1 MAADVN
7 SSVDYWNA
15 NWGAYGSMS
24 KNFNSMRTILNNN
37 ALYSSYDLQGMYNA
51 IIAFNP
57 DGGGGGVKCFSRT
70 SVVLM
75 SDLSWKWIHEL
86 KTGEMIF
93 TTDGPSALSHLHI
106 TKLGFR
112 RMYEMYD
119 GSLSF
124 SSDHGLW
131 VRRNEGDY
139 FWVMDKNDLQTSCS
153 IANSPVLNNIDNVYI
168 GSIDREEQ
176 FAHISG
182 WKTNKPVLTGITASD
197 YTLYSPVVENK
208 GLIVVNG
215 YLVDSDSNESTNNY
229 NFNWDDIVSNDIYNS
244 IDNLPELLSQYI
256 KYRTENPNEIP

>member
-1 MAADVN
+1 MANEDVN
-7 SSVDYWNA
+7 SSVNYWNA
-15 NWGAYGSMS
+15 NYSGYGTMS
-24 KNFNSMRTILNNN
+24 KNFLSMRTILNNN
-37 ALYSSYDLQGMYNA
+37 SAYSAYDLQGMYNA
-51 IIAFNP
+51 IYAFTP
-57 DGGGGGVKCFSRT
+57 PVVKCFSRT
-70 SVVLM
+70 SAVLM

-86 KTGEMIF
+86 ETGDMIF
-93 TTDGPSALSHLHI
+93 TSDGPSALSHLHI

-124 SSDHGLW
+124 SSDHCLW

-153 IANSPVLNNIDNVYI
+153 IANSPVINNIDNAFI
-168 GSIDREEQ
+168 GSVDREEQ
-176 FAHISG
+176 FAHVTG
-182 WKTNKPVLTGITASD
+182 WKTNKPVLTGITAPD

-208 GLIVVNG
+208 GLIIVNG

-229 NFNWDDIVSNDIYNS
+229 NFNWDDIINNDISNS
-244 IDNLPELLSQYI
+244 MDSLPELLSQYI